1 MKKLKIL
8 LASLAAILLMV
19 VILSLLSV
27 QRDNRAAEPAIR
39 LLQSEV
45 PRGDGEGTDA
55 LWLLPYDI
63 PDAAERRQ
71 IMAQLGNHMPADD
84 KLPESLRRRKLISDG
99 EDQTLSC
106 APKFQEWKI
115 VAGCLQNVR
124 DHADTYR
131 AVVAQHA
138 KLFANADRV
147 SQYRNLDVRILDI
160 VTDAFPKYQYLF
172 YQTTPAA
179 VDWLDGKSEAAFAR
193 ICRNIRT
200 GKTLQQS
207 RGGLISTMVGA
218 AMVRQNTKL
227 AADMLAEQPQWAGK
241 LPAHCADAF
250 APSADHA
257 ENFCRA
263 MQFEYHYITDNI
275 AHHPSQLRE
284 EMPAWLVPVLFSAE
298 HSKTLAARQLAFAC
312 EEPARQAFAQDLPV
326 STPPEAD
333 PSPDPWRKYGSF
345 SCLRNLVGCTLTYTE
360 SADFASYARRLQDT
374 HMQQRAFQAALAL
387 YRLPEH
393 RRAAELP
400 AILAQHSSPSRQLS
414 YDPENNAIMFSVYGD
429 YPSEEWRIPIALP
442 QRQQGEMAGKL
453 PALPE

>member
-8 LASLAAILLMV
+8 LTLLAAILLMV

-27 QRDNRAAEPAIR
+27 QRDNRAAEPAMR

-45 PRGDGEGTDA
+45 PRGDGEGSDA

-84 KLPESLRRRKLISDG
+84 KLPESLRHRKLISDDEG
-99 EDQTLSC
+99 ETLNCISKDQDGN
-106 APKFQEWKI
+106 I

-131 AVVAQHA
+131 AAVAQHA

-147 SQYRNLDVRILDI
+147 SQYRNLDVRILNV
-160 VTDAFPKYQYLF
+160 VTDVIPKYQYLA

-179 VDWLDGKSEAAFAR
+179 VDWLDGKSEAAFPR

-207 RGGLISTMVGA
+207 RGGLISAMIGV
-218 AMVRQNTKL
+218 AMVRQNKL

-241 LPAHCADAF
+241 LPAHCTDAF
-250 APSADHA
+250 TPSADHA
-257 ENFCRA
+257 ENFCRI
-263 MQFEYHYITDNI
+263 MQVEYHYMAADI
-275 AHHPSQLRE
+275 ARYPSQLRE

-298 HSKTLAARQLAFAC
+298 HSKTLASRQLAFAC

-326 STPPEAD
+326 RTPPEAD

-453 PALPE
+453 PSLPQ

>member
-8 LASLAAILLMV
+8 LTLLAAILLMV

-39 LLQSEV
+39 LLQSEA
-45 PRGDGEGTDA
+45 PRGDGEGSDA

-71 IMAQLGNHMPADD
+71 IMAQFGNHMPADD
-84 KLPESLRRRKLISDG
+84 KLPESLRRRKLISDDEG
-99 EDQTLSC
+99 ETLNCISKDQDGN
-106 APKFQEWKI
+106 I

-124 DHADTYR
+124 DHADAYR
-131 AVVAQHA
+131 AAVTQHA

-147 SQYRNLDVRILDI
+147 SQYRNLDVRILNV
-160 VTDAFPKYQYLF
+160 VTDVIPKYQYLA

-179 VDWLDGKSEAAFAR
+179 VDWLDGKPETAFAR

-207 RGGLISTMVGA
+207 RGGLVSAMIGV

-227 AADMLAEQPQWAGK
+227 AADMLAEQPQWASK

-257 ENFCRA
+257 ENFCRI
-263 MQFEYHYITDNI
+263 MQVEYHYMATDI
-275 AHHPSQLRE
+275 ARYPSQLGE

-312 EEPARQAFAQDLPV
+312 EEPAR
-326 STPPEAD
+326 
-333 PSPDPWRKYGSF
+333 
-345 SCLRNLVGCTLTYTE
+345 
-360 SADFASYARRLQDT
+360 
-374 HMQQRAFQAALAL
+374 
-387 YRLPEH
+387 
-393 RRAAELP
+393 
-400 AILAQHSSPSRQLS
+400 
-414 YDPENNAIMFSVYGD
+414 
-429 YPSEEWRIPIALP
+429 
-442 QRQQGEMAGKL
+442 
-453 PALPE
+453 

>member
-1 MKKLKIL
+1 MKKLKFL
-8 LASLAAILLMV
+8 LTLLAAILLMV

-27 QRDNRAAEPAIR
+27 QRDNRAAEPAMR
-39 LLQSEV
+39 LLQSEA
-45 PRGDGEGTDA
+45 PRGDGEGSDA
-55 LWLLPYDI
+55 LRLLPYDI
-63 PDAAERRQ
+63 PDATERRQ

-84 KLPESLRRRKLISDG
+84 KLPESLRHRKLISDG

-298 HSKTLAARQLAFAC
+298 HSKTLAARQLARPVAAIRQLLLPAQFGGLHTYLYRKC
-312 EEPARQAFAQDLPV
+312 RFRFLCPPPARHAHAAARFSGRPRLIPAARTPACRRITRNPCATQQPITPTELRPRKQSHHVFRIRRLPV
-326 STPPEAD
+326 GGMAHTD
-333 PSPDPWRKYGSF
+333 
-345 SCLRNLVGCTLTYTE
+345 C
-360 SADFASYARRLQDT
+360 
-374 HMQQRAFQAALAL
+374 AAAKTTGG
-387 YRLPEH
+387 
-393 RRAAELP
+393 
-400 AILAQHSSPSRQLS
+400 
-414 YDPENNAIMFSVYGD
+414 NG
-429 YPSEEWRIPIALP
+429 W
-442 QRQQGEMAGKL
+442 
-453 PALPE
+453 

>member
-8 LASLAAILLMV
+8 LTLLAAILLMV

-27 QRDNRAAEPAIR
+27 QRDNRAAEPAMR
-39 LLQSEV
+39 LLQSEA
-45 PRGDGEGTDA
+45 PRGDGEGSDA

-71 IMAQLGNHMPADD
+71 IMAQLGNHMPVDD
-84 KLPESLRRRKLISDG
+84 KLPESLRRRKLISDDEG
-99 EDQTLSC
+99 ETLNCISKDQDGN
-106 APKFQEWKI
+106 I

-124 DHADTYR
+124 DHADAYR
-131 AVVAQHA
+131 TAVTQHA

-147 SQYRNLDVRILDI
+147 SQYRNLDVRILNV
-160 VTDAFPKYQYLF
+160 VTDVIPKYQYLA

-179 VDWLDGKSEAAFAR
+179 VDWLDGKPETAFAR

-207 RGGLISTMVGA
+207 RGGLVSAMIGV

-257 ENFCRA
+257 ENFCRI
-263 MQFEYHYITDNI
+263 MQVEYHYMAADI
-275 AHHPSQLRE
+275 ARYPSQLSE

-298 HSKTLAARQLAFAC
+298 RSKTLAARQLAFAC
-312 EEPARQAFAQDLPV
+312 EEPARQAFAQDLPIN
-326 STPPEAD
+326 TPPEAD

-374 HMQQRAFQAALAL
+374 HMQQRAFQAALTL

-400 AILAQHSSPSRQLS
+400 KILAQHSSPSRQLS

-453 PALPE
+453 PALPQ